1 MTRTTGRMQAVLAAV
16 LMLTLTA
23 TAASAQT
30 AAVPPP
36 AGAGPAAQSQ
46 PVAQPAPPA
55 AEDDPNAWSFSAS
68 VYGYFLPEESDYV
81 QPTVTADR
89 GWLHLEA
96 RYNYEDMKTGSAW
109 LGYNFSGGQTLS
121 WELTPMIGAVVG
133 NTDGVAPGYKGLLSW
148 KAVQFYTEGEYV
160 FAAGES
166 GPSFFYSWSELTV
179 APTGW
184 FRAGLVEQRT
194 HVSQSEREINLGILV
209 GFTRGAWDVAAY
221 AFHTDDARP
230 GIVLAA
236 SVGF

>member
-1 MTRTTGRMQAVLAAV
+1 MPAVGAAL
-16 LMLTLTA
+16 LMLTFHA
-23 TAASAQT
+23 TVASAQP
-30 AAVPPP
+30 AAVSPQAEARP
-36 AGAGPAAQSQ
+36 AVQSQ
-46 PVAQPAPPA
+46 PAGQPAPTA
-55 AEDDPNAWSFSAS
+55 AEDDPKAWSFSAS
-68 VYGYFLPEESDYV
+68 VYGYSLPEESDYV

-96 RYNYEDMKTGSAW
+96 RYNYEDLKTGSAW
-109 LGYNFSGGQTLS
+109 LGYNFSGGQAFS
-121 WELTPMIGAVVG
+121 WELTPMIGAVFG
-133 NTDGVAPGYKGLLSW
+133 STGGVAPGYKALVSW
-148 KAVQFYTEGEYV
+148 RAVQFYTEGEYV

-166 GPSFFYSWSELTV
+166 GESFFYGWSELTV

-194 HVSQSEREINLGILV
+194 HVSQSEREINLGILL

-221 AFHTDDARP
+221 VFNSDNTRP